1 MSRPLD
7 WNTDGRDW
15 PHRHASSF
23 VQAAGVR
30 WHVQQFGSGPVLLLI
45 HGTGGSSHSW
55 RDLMPLLAR
64 EFSCVAV
71 DLPGHGFSE
80 MPSGDQLSLS
90 GMSRALGTLI
100 SRLQLKPVV
109 VVGHSAGAAI
119 AAQLCLREQ
128 VPADLVVSLNG
139 AFLPFDGLAGLVFPQ
154 VARLMASNSIASR
167 LFAWRAADRAAVRR
181 LIENTGSRLDARGE
195 ELYGRLVRNP
205 VHVSAAL
212 GMMARWNVTSLLAGL
227 PTLGSR
233 LHLVAG
239 ETDRAVPPAQSRAVQ
254 RLVPGASLTMV
265 EGAGHLAHEERPVL
279 LASIVSQA
287 ARGASFQV
295 AKCA

>member
-15 PHRHASSF
+15 PHRQASSF
-23 VQAAGVR
+23 VRAAGIR
-30 WHVQQFGSGPVLLLI
+30 WHVQQLGSGPVLLLI
-45 HGTGGSSHSW
+45 HGTGGSTHSW
-55 RDLMPLLAR
+55 RDVMPLLAR
-64 EFSCVAV
+64 EFSCVSV

-80 MPSGDQLSLS
+80 MPSRDQLSLD
-90 GMSRALGTLI
+90 GMSQALGALM
-100 SRLQLKPVV
+100 SQLQLQPVAI
-109 VVGHSAGAAI
+109 VGHSAGAAI
-119 AAQLCLREQ
+119 AAQLCLHEKVQ
-128 VPADLVVSLNG
+128 AELVVACNG
-139 AFLPFDGLAGLVFPQ
+139 AFFPFDGLAGLVFPQ

-167 LFAWRAADRAAVRR
+167 LFAWRAADRVAVRR

-212 GMMARWNVTSLLAGL
+212 GMMARWNVASLLAGL
-227 PTLGSR
+227 PALGSH

-239 ETDRAVPPAQSRAVQ
+239 EGDRAVPPAQSREVQ

-265 EGAGHLAHEERPVL
+265 AGAGHLAHEEMPVR

-287 ARGASFQV
+287 AHDALLQV
-295 AKCA
+295 AKRA